1 MTTLAMRER
10 RLSGGESEPRP
21 KLFCFG
27 LGYTGLHLTRA
38 AQHKGWQVAGTCR
51 DASKA
56 EALRREGI
64 ATFLFDGQHPMEDP
78 AKALDG
84 TTHLLCSVP
93 PDAASDPA
101 LRLHIADIANLPGPP
116 AWLGYLSSTGV
127 YGDCDGAWI
136 DETQQPRPATD
147 DNRRRLQAERD
158 WLSLGV
164 QLSRPVGVFRLPGI
178 YGPRGRNPVESLVAG
193 RARHIVKPGQ
203 VFNRIHVADLVS
215 TLLAS
220 MEKDA
225 SPSGASPRL
234 YNVCD
239 DEPAPAHEVLVYAAN
254 LIGAPVPPAEPFASA
269 TLSDFARHFYAE
281 NRRIRNHRIK
291 QALGVRLQF
300 PTYREGLHAI
310 AGTSRVSTSVGTASM
325 ETLGQDASRG
335 RESSA

>member
-1 MTTLAMRER
+1 MTLAMRDQILRGDE
-10 RLSGGESEPRP
+10 SGTRP

-27 LGYTGLHLTRA
+27 LGYTGLRLARA
-38 AQHKGWQVAGTCR
+38 AQDKGWQVAGTCR

-56 EALRREGI
+56 EALRSEGI
-64 ATFLFDGQHPMEDP
+64 VAFRFDGQHPLEEP
-78 AKALDG
+78 AAALHG

-93 PDAASDPA
+93 PDAESDPV
-101 LRLHIADIANLPGPP
+101 LRLHIADIANLPERPT
-116 AWLGYLSSTGV
+116 WLGYLSSTGV

-147 DNRRRLQAERD
+147 DNRRRLQAERN

-178 YGPRGRNPVESLVAG
+178 YGPQGRNPIESLIAG

-225 SPSGASPRL
+225 SPSGASPRI

-254 LIGAPVPPAEPFASA
+254 LIGASLPPAEPFASA
-269 TLSDFARHFYAE
+269 TLSDFARHFYTE
-281 NRRIRNHRIK
+281 NRRIRNDRIRHD
-291 QALGVRLQF
+291 LGVRLRF

-310 AGTSRVSTSVGTASM
+310 ADTSGDSASAEAASRETA
-325 ETLGQDASRG
+325 GPDHSRG
-335 RESSA
+335 RQSNA